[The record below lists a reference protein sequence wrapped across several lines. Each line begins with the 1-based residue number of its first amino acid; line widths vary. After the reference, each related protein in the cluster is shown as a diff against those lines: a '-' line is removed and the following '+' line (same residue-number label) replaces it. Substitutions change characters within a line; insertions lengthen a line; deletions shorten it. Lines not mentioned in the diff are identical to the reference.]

1 MHMQYAGSTASC
13 QAISGTKSIII
24 SMLNILNKRKIKR
37 IAWFISKQ
45 TLLHLKV
52 AS

>member
-1 MHMQYAGSTASC
+1 MQYAGSTGC
-13 QAISGTKSIII
+13 QAIPGTKSIII

-45 TLLHLKV
+45 THLQLKV